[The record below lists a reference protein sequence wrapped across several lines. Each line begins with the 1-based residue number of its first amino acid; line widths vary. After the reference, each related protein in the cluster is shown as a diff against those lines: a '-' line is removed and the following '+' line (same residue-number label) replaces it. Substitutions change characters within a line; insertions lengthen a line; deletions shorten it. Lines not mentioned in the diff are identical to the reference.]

1 MPPKKAPDAAPLPRF
16 GRVGSNLKMGIVG
29 LPNIGKVRW
38 LYLLCCIVLYSTAWN
53 ELCCVVLCCAQHCSY
68 YFYFATTD
76 TDTTDMTDTT
86 YIDIDATT
94 LLVVFHVQLAE

>member
-1 MPPKKAPDAAPLPRF
+1 
-16 GRVGSNLKMGIVG
+16 
-29 LPNIGKVRW
+29 
-38 LYLLCCIVLYSTAWN
+38 
-53 ELCCVVLCCAQHCSY
+53 VLCCSQHCSY

-94 LLVVFHVQLAE
+94 LLVVFHVQLVK